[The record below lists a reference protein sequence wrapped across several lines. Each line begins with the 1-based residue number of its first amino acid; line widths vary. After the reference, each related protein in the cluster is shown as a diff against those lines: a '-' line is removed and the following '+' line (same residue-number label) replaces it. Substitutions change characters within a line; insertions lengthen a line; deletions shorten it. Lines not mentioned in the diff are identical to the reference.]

1 MININGTLLIQALNF
16 LILTVILNYL
26 MFKPILNIIQK
37 RDDHIAG
44 GKKKIE
50 EIELK
55 TQNLI
60 TETLE
65 QEKSAKIKAGHE
77 RTNLKNEA
85 MKKAEELVMV
95 AENSMI
101 STRQKIDSEIA
112 DEMTKVRV
120 SFKAEAEKLVDQI
133 TEKIIGRSVAV

>member
-55 TQNLI
+55 TRNLI

-85 MKKAEELVMV
+85 MKEAEELVMV
-95 AENSMI
+95 AENSMT
-101 STRQKIDSEIA
+101 STRQKIDAEIA
-112 DEMTKVRV
+112 DEMTRVRV

>member
-1 MININGTLLIQALNF
+1 MININGTILIQTLNF
-16 LILTVILNYL
+16 LIITVILNYL
-26 MFKPILNIIQK
+26 LFKPLLNIIQK
-37 RDDHIAG
+37 RNDHLAR
-44 GKKKIE
+44 GKK
-50 EIELK
+50 EIEDIETK

-60 TETLE
+60 TEILE
-65 QEKSAKIKAGHE
+65 QEKSAKIKASHE
-77 RTNLKNEA
+77 RTELKNEA
-85 MKKAEELVMV
+85 MKEADKLVSV

>member
-55 TQNLI
+55 TRNLI

-85 MKKAEELVMV
+85 MKEAEELVMV

>member
-1 MININGTLLIQALNF
+1 MININGTILIQTLNF
-16 LILTVILNYL
+16 LIITVILNYL
-26 MFKPILNIIQK
+26 LFKPLLNIIQK
-37 RDDHIAG
+37 RNDHLAR
-44 GKKKIE
+44 GKK
-50 EIELK
+50 EIEDIESK

-60 TETLE
+60 TEILE
-65 QEKSAKIKAGHE
+65 QEKSAKIKASHE
-77 RTNLKNEA
+77 RTELKNEA
-85 MKKAEELVMV
+85 MKEADKLVSV

>member
-1 MININGTLLIQALNF
+1 MININGTILIQTLNF
-16 LILTVILNYL
+16 LIITVILNYL
-26 MFKPILNIIQK
+26 LFKPLLNIIQK
-37 RDDHIAG
+37 RNDHLAR
-44 GKKKIE
+44 GKK
-50 EIELK
+50 EIEDIEAK

-60 TETLE
+60 NEILE
-65 QEKSAKIKAGHE
+65 QEKLAKIKASHE
-77 RTNLKNEA
+77 RTELKNEA
-85 MKKAEELVMV
+85 MKEADKLVSV